1 MTFPEKITYLR
12 KKKGWSQEQ
21 LSIKLDISRQAIY
34 KWEAGICLPEID
46 KLRKLSKIYG
56 LSCDDLLNDD
66 IDITSATLNIEANED
81 DLSVGER
88 ATDGDLACEK
98 NQDSPKKER
107 QRGNAQ
113 DKGRLLI
120 AFLAVGVILL
130 ALVVFL
136 IASALSDD
144 SESGYE
150 SGSTSESESAGQ
162 GATPLL
168 EFDDLGDTYALKAVV
183 GGGAVEVPSH
193 YNGKPVVAIYND
205 AFKGNS
211 AITSVSLPEGI
222 TSIDKD
228 MFYGCTALSYVKL
241 PSSISYIDVSAFNE
255 CPSLLGFEVSE
266 ENQDF
271 SSVDGILYNKAK
283 TRLKKYPVGRNNNEV
298 SVPNGTHYIE
308 DFAFYRCSYITKC
321 VLPDGVG
328 GVGVSAFEGCINLKS
343 IDLGN
348 RVDFVGGKAFLECRA
363 LESIVFEHELYSIGS
378 NAFASC
384 TSLKRVELMSNVGEI
399 GYRAFYNCKAL
410 VAFTAHGEVA
420 KKDKNAFEGCD
431 KLNNFTSDDI
441 IVNPGQE
448 CSHSQRLTHERVE
461 PTCESYGESAYEECA
476 YCGHMFSFPE
486 IIEMLPHSEKII
498 PEIPATCTTEGV
510 TEVIFCEVCQTE
522 LKTSAPI
529 PAKGHSY
536 SDGVCL
542 SCGFLKADECLE
554 LELVGEADNGYYR
567 VIGLGTVTGDKIDIP
582 STYNSLPVKE
592 IGDGA
597 FSGCKATAITIPAG
611 IEKIGANAFRLS
623 FISKIEIPSSVK
635 VIGAYAF
642 YDCPSLKDVYIG
654 SGVEKM
660 ESSAFH
666 STSIERVFCPSLTD
680 WCEIEF
686 EDKYANPLYHYTDE
700 FIVGDKAL
708 TNLVTEGIKK
718 IPKHCFAGFDKLVT
732 IKISEDT
739 TEIGDGA
746 FYQCVSLI
754 SVEIYGAGKTIGF
767 GAFTNCSSIAVVN
780 FYGTLKEWCEMTFK
794 SEQSNPVYCSKS
806 LHLSSEPL
814 QVFYDTSI
822 TQIGDYALINCEGL
836 SGINL
841 SSEITKIGAKAFCGC
856 VNVSKL
862 IFNSKSVE
870 DLAYGNNVFKDVGK
884 DVGGVEVIIGKDATR
899 VPSYMLYS
907 NPQWTK
913 SVTFEED
920 SACAVIGDFAFYEC
934 ARIKSI
940 TLNKNLTKIGKYAF
954 YGCYDVFEITV
965 NSLALDDLEAHNYAF
980 AYVGTGTTGVTVT
993 INDGVSK
1000 LPSFMFYPT
1009 STVGGISPHIR
1020 TVIFKTEN
1028 TPLEIGEDAFYGC
1041 DKISR
1046 VEAKSIK
1053 GYLNISFAGGRTNP
1067 MMYAQKLYIN
1077 DDVLT
1082 SLVVPEGVSK
1092 INDYAFYYCYPLTE
1106 AVISKDVC
1114 YIGRGAF
1121 NQCRSLDFSD
1131 VTFEN
1136 TDGWYRSESGN
1147 AVLFDVTDKSN
1158 ANATLFFVGSEK
1170 HFYRVDE

>member
-56 LSCDDLLNDD
+56 LSCDDLLNDE
-66 IDITSATLNIEANED
+66 IDITSATFNTEASED
-81 DLSVGER
+81 DLSADEK
-88 ATDGDLACEK
+88 ATDSNLSCEQK
-98 NQDSPKKER
+98 QASLEKKTQKSYVE
-107 QRGNAQ
+107 N
-113 DKGRLLI
+113 KSKLLI

-130 ALVVFL
+130 ALIVFL
-136 IASALSDD
+136 IASALLNDN
-144 SESGYE
+144 ESGYE
-150 SGSTSESESAGQ
+150 SGTESTSESEEQ
-162 GATPLL
+162 DATAIL
-168 EFDDLGDTYALKAVV
+168 EFDDLGDTCALKAII
-183 GGGAVEVPSH
+183 GGGRVDVPSH
-193 YNGKPVVAIYND
+193 YNGKPVVAIYSE

-222 TSIDKD
+222 TAIDKD
-228 MFYGCTALSYVKL
+228 MFYGCTALSYIKI

-255 CPSLLGFEVSE
+255 CPSLLEFEVSE
-266 ENQDF
+266 KNQEF

-298 SVPNGTHYIE
+298 SVPNGTHYID
-308 DFAFYRCSYITKC
+308 DFAFYRCSYLTKC
-321 VLPDGVG
+321 ILPDGVG
-328 GVGVSAFEGCINLKS
+328 GIGVSAFEGCINMKS

-348 RVDFVGGKAFLECRA
+348 RVDFVGGKAFYECRA
-363 LESIVFEHELYSIGS
+363 LESIIFEHELYSIGS
-378 NAFASC
+378 NAFANC

-399 GYRAFYNCKAL
+399 GYRTFYNCKSL
-410 VAFTAHGEVA
+410 VVFSVRGEIT

-441 IVNPGQE
+441 IVNPGQD
-448 CSHSQRLTHERVE
+448 CSHSQRLSHQRVE
-461 PTCESYGESAYEECA
+461 PTCESYGETAYEECA
-476 YCGHMFSFPE
+476 YCGYMFSFPE
-486 IIEMLPHSEKII
+486 PIDLLPHSEKII

-510 TEVIFCEVCQTE
+510 SEMIFCELCQTE

-536 SDGVCL
+536 SDGVCFN
-542 SCGFLKADECLE
+542 CGFLKADECLE
-554 LELVGEADNGYYR
+554 LELVGETDNGYYK

-582 STYNSLPVKE
+582 STFKSLPVKE

-597 FSGCKATAITIPAG
+597 FNGCKATAITIPEG
-611 IEKIGANAFRLS
+611 IEKIGANAFRSS
-623 FISKIEIPSSVK
+623 FISKAEIPSSVK

-642 YDCPSLKDVYIG
+642 YGCESLKDVYLS
-654 SGVEKM
+654 SGIQKI
-660 ESSAFH
+660 ESSAFNC
-666 STSIERVFCPSLTD
+666 SSIERVFCPTLVD

-686 EDKYANPLYHYTDE
+686 EDKYANPLYHYADE
-700 FIVGDKAL
+700 FIVGGKAL
-708 TNLVTEGIKK
+708 TNLVTEGIEK
-718 IPKHCFAGFDKLVT
+718 IPKHCFAGFDKLMT
-732 IKISEDT
+732 LKISEET
-739 TEIGDGA
+739 KEIGDGA
-746 FYQCVSLI
+746 FYQCISLI
-754 SVEIYGAGKTIGF
+754 SIEIYGEGKTIGF
-767 GAFTNCSSIAVVN
+767 GSFTNCSSIAVVN

-794 SEQSNPVYCSKS
+794 SEQSNPVYYSKA
-806 LHLSSEPL
+806 LHLSDEPL
-814 QVFYDTSI
+814 EVFYDSTI
-822 TQIGDYALINCEGL
+822 TKVGDYAFINCAGL
-836 SGINL
+836 SGINI
-841 SSEITKIGAKAFCGC
+841 SSEITKIGTNAFKEC
-856 VNVSKL
+856 VSVEKI
-862 IFNSKSVE
+862 IFNPRMI
-870 DLAYGNNVFKDVGK
+870 DDFAYGNAIFKNVGA
-884 DVGGVEVIIGKDATR
+884 DVGGADVIIGKDATKI
-899 VPSYMLYS
+899 PNYMLCS

-920 SACAVIGDFAFYEC
+920 SVCASIGDFAFYEC

-954 YGCYDVFEITV
+954 YGCYDVFEIIV
-965 NSLALDDLEAHNYAF
+965 KSLALDNLEAHNYAF
-980 AYVGTGTTGVTVT
+980 AYVGTGTTGVTVK
-993 INDGVSK
+993 ISDGVSRI
-1000 LPSFMFYPT
+1000 PSFMFYPT
-1009 STVGGISPHIR
+1009 STVGGITPHIR
-1020 TVIFKTEN
+1020 TVIFETDN

-1053 GYLNISFAGGRTNP
+1053 GYLNISFANSRTNP
-1067 MMYAQKLYIN
+1067 MIYAQKLHIN

-1082 SLVVPEGVSK
+1082 SLVVPEGITK
-1092 INDYAFYYCYPLTE
+1092 INDYAFYYCYPL
-1106 AVISKDVC
+1106 AKVDISKDVC

-1121 NQCRSLDFSD
+1121 NQCRNLDFSN

-1147 AVLFDVTDKSN
+1147 AVSFDVTDKSN